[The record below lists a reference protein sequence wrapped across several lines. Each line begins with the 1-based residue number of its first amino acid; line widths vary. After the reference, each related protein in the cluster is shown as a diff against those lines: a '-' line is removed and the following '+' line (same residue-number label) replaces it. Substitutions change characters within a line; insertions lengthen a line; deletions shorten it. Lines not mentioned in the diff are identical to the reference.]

1 MTKRELAMKIAAMTE
16 KFRRLIPMHYYL
28 GLAFFF
34 PLAIT
39 PIPSM
44 GFSGLMSEMQECV
57 QYERSHWEK
66 LANTGDA
73 HAQYCLGM
81 ALQSPDAAIG
91 LSEEQKTE
99 WQAKR
104 MKERQTGI
112 DWIRRSAEQGYAP
125 AQAEL
130 GNAYTFGFQSYID
143 KDFEK
148 AMFWL
153 EKAAN
158 QGSAFANAS
167 LAEFY
172 RGQIGDLPIDKQRS
186 YGHLR
191 LAIELFRTQSDP
203 AEFQSMM
210 QWLNLRTYAKELG
223 QELAEEDR
231 SKAESWVESQLNKFT
246 KP

>member
-1 MTKRELAMKIAAMTE
+1 MQD
-16 KFRRLIPMHYYL
+16 KFRQRIPIHYYFY
-28 GLAFFF
+28 LAFLFS
-34 PLAIT
+34 LMVT
-39 PIPSM
+39 PNPSM
-44 GFSGLMSEMQECV
+44 GFSGLMLEMQECV

-66 LANTGDA
+66 LAKTGDA
-73 HAQYCLGM
+73 HAQYCFGM
-81 ALQSPDAAIG
+81 ALLSPDAKIG
-91 LSEEQKTE
+91 LSEEEKAE
-99 WQAKR
+99 WQAER
-104 MKERQTGI
+104 MKEKQIGI

-130 GNAYTFGFQSYID
+130 GNTYTTGLQSYID

-172 RGQIGDLPIDKQRS
+172 QGGIGDFPIDKQRS

-210 QWLNLRTYAKELG
+210 QGFGLEVYAKELA
-223 QELAEEDR
+223 QELTEEDR